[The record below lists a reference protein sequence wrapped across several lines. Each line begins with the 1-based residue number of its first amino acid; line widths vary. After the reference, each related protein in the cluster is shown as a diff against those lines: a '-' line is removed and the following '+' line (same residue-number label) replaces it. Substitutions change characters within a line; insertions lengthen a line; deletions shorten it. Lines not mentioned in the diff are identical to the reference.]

1 MAATVKTLLE
11 NHGELYWGT
20 RKANP
25 GYHYGLSLD
34 VTPEGI
40 SAQVVYVMS
49 DLDDNDGE
57 LVTPD
62 VLMQCYTVDD
72 LEKNGIVLSDRMD
85 DDDPEPALGWYCVE
99 RSRFAADQVEALEAS
114 NARLDG
120 YLDIVL
126 RILLITPEE
135 VAAGMPSLDELSFFD
150 LLEEL
155 EGIAERIDAG
165 YLRPPLPFSFRLVG
179 DALFGWE
186 NADERDFR

>member
-11 NHGELYWGT
+11 NRGELYWGT
-20 RKANP
+20 RTATP

-34 VTPEGI
+34 VMPEGI

-49 DLDDNDGE
+49 DLDNNDEE
-57 LVTPD
+57 LVTPE
-62 VLMQCYTVDD
+62 VLTQCYTVDD
-72 LEKNGIVLSDRMD
+72 LEKNGIVLSDLMD
-85 DDDPEPALGWYCVE
+85 GEDAPEALGWYCIE
-99 RSRFAADQVEALEAS
+99 RSRFAADQVEALEES
-114 NARLDG
+114 NAHLGG

-135 VAAGMPSLDELSFFD
+135 VAAGMPSLEELSFFD

-165 YLRPPLPFSFRLVG
+165 DLRPPLPFSFRLVG
-179 DALFGWE
+179 DALFGWQ
-186 NADERDFR
+186 NADERDFQ